1 MKYAEIIVYVH
12 SSSID
17 GRKNIEIRIP
27 KINKDAPFINLQLQ
41 KRENVDCYNE
51 KFSITNTYSRT
62 IGLTNYL
69 LMLPICQIDD
79 INRQAN
85 SSMININASTMTC
98 LDMPNKSLNLFM
110 WKLIMSLYHWDKRCQ
125 RSVKV
130 KSKETV
136 DIPLKII
143 MGGSTI
149 EVGLEQ
155 MKTFAEFIKTNNN
168 KEM

>member
-1 MKYAEIIVYVH
+1 MKYAEIIIHVH
-12 SSSID
+12 SSNID

-27 KINKDAPFINLQLQ
+27 RMNKDAPFVGLLLR
-41 KRENVDCYNE
+41 KRENVSCYNE
-51 KFSITNTYSRT
+51 EFSISNTYSRCV
-62 IGLTNYL
+62 GLTNYL
-69 LMLPICQIDD
+69 LMLPVCQTED

-85 SSMININASTMTC
+85 SSMININASTTTG
-98 LDMPNKSLNLFM
+98 LDMMNKSFNLVM

-149 EVGLEQ
+149 EVVLEQ
-155 MKTFAEFIKTNNN
+155 MKTFAEFIKN
-168 KEM
+168 K

>member
-1 MKYAEIIVYVH
+1 MKYAEIIIHIH
-12 SSSID
+12 SSNID

-27 KINKDAPFINLQLQ
+27 KINKDAPFVNLQLQ
-41 KRENVDCYNE
+41 KRENVDCYDE
-51 KFSITNTYSRT
+51 RFSISNTYSRCV
-62 IGLTNYL
+62 GLTNYL
-69 LMLPICQIDD
+69 LMLPVCQTDD

-85 SSMININASTMTC
+85 SSMININASTMRG
-98 LDMPNKSLNLFM
+98 LDMPSKSFNLFM

-125 RSVKV
+125 RSVNV

-155 MKTFAEFIKTNNN
+155 MKIFAEFIKN
-168 KEM
+168 K